1 MNCIYAKTSTFT
13 CDKKLSYNLE
23 TAIHLCDISY
33 KEPTDIN
40 SQAIYISHAITDT
53 QCYIFSNNSS
63 LFVCFRGTSCLQDVK
78 ADLDI
83 SLLDINFGSSTCK
96 VHSGFYKQYISI
108 ADVLFKHILVNLH
121 FNELIICGHSLG
133 GALAT
138 LATLDLIHKLPN
150 CNIQCITFGS
160 PRVGNIDFVNLYNEK
175 IKKSYR
181 IVNHKDPIQ
190 YFPLHHLYNH
200 VHSAICFKKK
210 DIVIKH
216 TIHSCIRIC
225 NLIKNVN
232 WLNPIKYHRTQYYVN
247 KLTLLKSYII

>member
-1 MNCIYAKTSTFT
+1 MNCFSAKTDNFT
-13 CDKKLSYNLE
+13 CDEILSFNLQQ
-23 TAIHLCDISY
+23 ALHLCDISY
-33 KEPTDIN
+33 KEPNDIN
-40 SQAIYISHAITDT
+40 YQATYISHAITDT
-53 QCYIFSNNSS
+53 QCYIFCKNSS
-63 LFVCFRGTSCLQDVK
+63 LFVCFRGTSSLKDVK
-78 ADLDI
+78 TDLDI
-83 SLLDINFGSSTCK
+83 SLLDIKFNSINCK

-108 ADVLFKHILVNLH
+108 ADVLFQHILANLH
-121 FNELIICGHSLG
+121 FKELIICGHSLG

-160 PRVGNIDFVNLYNEK
+160 PRVGDINFVKLYNEK

-200 VHSAICFKKK
+200 IHRAICFKKK
-210 DIVIKH
+210 NIVVKH
-216 TIHSCIRIC
+216 TIQSSIRIC

-232 WLNPIKYHRTQYYVN
+232 WINPIKYHRTQYYVN
-247 KLTLLKSYII
+247 KLTLLKLYIT